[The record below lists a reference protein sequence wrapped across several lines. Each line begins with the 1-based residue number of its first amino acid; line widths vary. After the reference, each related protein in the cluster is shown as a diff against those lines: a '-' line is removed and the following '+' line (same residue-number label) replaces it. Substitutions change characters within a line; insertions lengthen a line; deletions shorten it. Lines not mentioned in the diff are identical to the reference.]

1 MFKGKAIKK
10 HAEQKEIQ
18 VCKLLESHTREEL
31 KNMSIIDIEEEFYRD
46 KA

>member
-1 MFKGKAIKK
+1 MFKGKVIKE
-10 HAEQKEIQ
+10 HAEQKETQ

-31 KNMSIIDIEEEFYRD
+31 KNMSIIGTEDGFYCD